1 MKTDQRT
8 NMTGLRLP
16 RRALDALRERGI
28 FAQPSVGLNY
38 QQVAKR
44 YVVRGVE
51 SGGAAGDVGRY
62 VSFAQEDGQAV
73 ECLHPVE
80 SIGVNGPHSVV
91 VAPVLI
97 RLDMLRKGCTYELL
111 ITQHQ
116 PSSAGD
122 GKRPHL
128 ESKILF
134 RGVHGRSELS
144 YSGKGIARGTV
155 MPSFYSRSGEGIG
168 IPKRFRPAVRALTV
182 AVNCQGC
189 EHCHYTTVRQH
200 KNTSPVNLPNEK
212 DRRATD
218 AVPRRNSNDPPA
230 RPQESPVVRNEL
242 DGPLSGPGAGDR
254 NGGLSGACG
263 SEAGGDTHSVRGELA
278 GDI

>member
-1 MKTDQRT
+1 MKIDERT
-8 NMTGLRLP
+8 NVTGLRLP

-28 FAQPSVGLNY
+28 FAQPSVALHY
-38 QQVAKR
+38 QHLAKR

-116 PSSAGD
+116 PSSAGN
-122 GKRPHL
+122 GTRPHL

-134 RGVHGRSELS
+134 RGVHGRLETQ
-144 YSGKGIARGTV
+144 SGKDIGRGL
-155 MPSFYSRSGEGIG
+155 MLPSFYSRSGEAIG
-168 IPKRFRPAVRALTV
+168 IPKRFRSAVRALTV

-189 EHCHYTTVRQH
+189 EHCHYTTVHRN
-200 KNTSPVNLPNEK
+200 KNTSTVNLPNAK
-212 DRRATD
+212 DRFATD
-218 AVPRRNSNDPPA
+218 AASRRISNDPPA
-230 RPQESPVVRNEL
+230 RPQEPPVVRNEL
-242 DGPLSGPGAGDR
+242 DSPL
-254 NGGLSGACG
+254 
-263 SEAGGDTHSVRGELA
+263 
-278 GDI
+278 

>member
-1 MKTDQRT
+1 MKTDERT
-8 NMTGLRLP
+8 NVTGLRLP

-28 FAQPSVGLNY
+28 FAQPSVGLHH
-38 QQVAKR
+38 QHLAKR

-116 PSSAGD
+116 PGSAGERT
-122 GKRPHL
+122 RPQL

-134 RGVHGRSELS
+134 RGVHGRLERSDVRMDLR
-144 YSGKGIARGTV
+144 RGTGL
-155 MPSFYSRSGEGIG
+155 PSFYSRSGEGIG
-168 IPKRFRPAVRALTV
+168 IPKRFRSAVHALTA

-189 EHCHYTTVRQH
+189 EHCHYTTVRQN
-200 KNTSPVNLPNEK
+200 KKTLAAKLPK
-212 DRRATD
+212 
-218 AVPRRNSNDPPA
+218 
-230 RPQESPVVRNEL
+230 
-242 DGPLSGPGAGDR
+242 
-254 NGGLSGACG
+254 
-263 SEAGGDTHSVRGELA
+263 
-278 GDI
+278 

>member
-1 MKTDQRT
+1 MKSDQRT

-16 RRALDALRERGI
+16 RRALDALKKREI

-38 QQVAKR
+38 QHLAKR
-44 YVVRGVE
+44 YVVHGVE
-51 SGGAAGDVGRY
+51 SGGAAGDIGRY
-62 VSFAQEDGQAV
+62 VSFAQEGGQAI

-116 PSSAGD
+116 PSSD
-122 GKRPHL
+122 GNGTRPQL

-134 RGVHGRSELS
+134 RGVHGRLEFSR
-144 YSGKGIARGTV
+144 SGKDIGRGTV
-155 MPSFYSRSGEGIG
+155 LPSFYSRSGEGIG
-168 IPKRFRPAVRALTV
+168 IPKRFRSAVHALTV

-189 EHCHYTTVRQH
+189 EHCHYTIVG
-200 KNTSPVNLPNEK
+200 KNKKTLPEKLPNEK
-212 DRRATD
+212 DTLATD
-218 AVPRRNSNDPPA
+218 AVSRRISNDPPT
-230 RPQESPVVRNEL
+230 RPQEPPVVRNEL
-242 DGPLSGPGAGDR
+242 DSPLSVQGAGDR
-254 NGGLSGACG
+254 DGGISGVCG
-263 SEAGGDTHSVRGELA
+263 SEAAGDTHQVRGELA
-278 GDI
+278 DNI